1 MYPNLKNFY
10 NLNLLSNK
18 KIKKILIILS
28 EDLKHRNKKIQIL
41 KENLRIKNKVKLIE
55 KILTLINFPN
65 LIKIV
70 QLDKISLVDFV
81 IQYKAINLI
90 QTTFQAKD

>member
-41 KENLRIKNKVKLIE
+41 KENLRIKNKVKLI
-55 KILTLINFPN
+55 
-65 LIKIV
+65 
-70 QLDKISLVDFV
+70 
-81 IQYKAINLI
+81 
-90 QTTFQAKD
+90 

>member
-1 MYPNLKNFY
+1 M
-10 NLNLLSNK
+10 
-18 KIKKILIILS
+18 IILS